1 MKAQFEK
8 IWGLAL
14 IKNLKSHTKPHDH
27 LLPLRNQNIKRCKF
41 LVKHFSLVH
50 GVCHRAWI
58 LYKLNPWL
66 ESVEGNRVTA
76 VDLSA
81 FGINTRSIREIH
93 TFEDYAELLM
103 ELMVAIP
110 VDEKGHFENEDLSDH
125 QVN

>member
-1 MKAQFEK
+1 M
-8 IWGLAL
+8 
-14 IKNLKSHTKPHDH
+14 
-27 LLPLRNQNIKRCKF
+27 
-41 LVKHFSLVH
+41 
-50 GVCHRAWI
+50 
-58 LYKLNPWL
+58 YKLNPWL